1 MNKQTFLELSSN
13 HPKPKSVEFSYG
25 PAGIRMKANLLDSVM
40 FRVGLIA
47 GLRSRKVNGRAVGV
61 MISASHSSTQ
71 DNRVKIVDPLD
82 ETLEQNWEDYVTDL
96 ANIQDDQAVFDKV
109 NELAQ
114 KLSIDLSAPSKV
126 VFGRDTHPSGINL
139 AKSLKD
145 GLTAI
150 NTEYHGYGVLTAPQ
164 LHYIVRCLNT
174 ANTDEPYGEP
184 TEEGYYNML
193 ARSYKALVQGRTIL
207 PTLTVDC
214 ANGVGAPKLAE
225 LAKHIG
231 GDFLS
236 VKILNDDI
244 GNIEKLNFKSGA
256 DFVKTNREYPKGF
269 SSDTGA
275 RFTSLDGNADR
286 LVYYYSD
293 SETKALKLI
302 DGDKISSLAAMFVK
316 NLIQKA
322 NLSHLKIGVI
332 QSPYANGSSTRYL
345 TEVLELPVTISK
357 ACARNFHYNFETYDI
372 GIYFEPKGHGD
383 ILFSPSTLKSIKDAK
398 PQSPDQEQALSTIK
412 AFIDLVSHTSGDA
425 LSNML
430 MVEAILTHKQ
440 WSLASWDN
448 LYTDLPSK
456 LTKIS
461 VVDRSLFTTIN
472 SGVQLSKPE
481 GLQPIIDDIT
491 SQFFK
496 GRAFV
501 LPSEYE
507 DLVNIYSEAGIESDC
522 ESLSNQIVA
531 LIYNQV
537 GGKGAI
543 PNQDSKSVSTQYSA
557 STSSGLNLMVYNF
570 IFRS

>member
-1 MNKQTFLELSSN
+1 
-13 HPKPKSVEFSYG
+13 
-25 PAGIRMKANLLDSVM
+25 
-40 FRVGLIA
+40 
-47 GLRSRKVNGRAVGV
+47 
-61 MISASHSSTQ
+61 
-71 DNRVKIVDPLD
+71 LD
-82 ETLEQNWEDYVTDL
+82 ETLEQSWEDYVTDL

-109 NELAQ
+109 SELVQ

-126 VFGRDTHPSGINL
+126 VFGRDTHPSGVNL
-139 AKSLKD
+139 TKSLKD

-150 NTEYHGYGVLTAPQ
+150 NTEYHDYEVLTGSQ

-174 ANTDEPYGEP
+174 ADTAEPYGEP
-184 TEEGYYNML
+184 TEEGYFSML
-193 ARSYKALVQGRTIL
+193 ATSYKALVQGRAVL

-236 VKILNDDI
+236 VKIINDNVD
-244 GNIEKLNFKSGA
+244 NIERLNFKSGA
-256 DFVKTNREYPKGF
+256 DFVKTTHEYPEGL
-269 SSDTGA
+269 SSNTQA
-275 RFTSLDGNADR
+275 RFASLDGNADR

-302 DGDKISSLAAMFVK
+302 DGDKISSLAAMFIK

-322 NLSHLKIGVI
+322 NLGHLKIGVV
-332 QSPYANGSSTRYL
+332 QSPYANGNSTRYL
-345 TEVLELPVTISK
+345 TEVLELPLTISK
-357 ACARNFHYNFETYDI
+357 ACARNFHYDFETYDI
-372 GIYFEPKGHGD
+372 GIYFEAKGHGD
-383 ILFSPSTLKSIKDAK
+383 ILFSPSTLKSIEDAN

-412 AFIDLVSHTSGDA
+412 AFADLVNHTSGDA

-440 WSLASWDN
+440 WSLATWDK
-448 LYTDLPSK
+448 LYADLPSK

-461 VVDRSLFTTIN
+461 VEDRSLFTTIN
-472 SGVQLSKPE
+472 SGTQLSKPE
-481 GLQPIIDDIT
+481 GLQLIIDDIV

-501 LPSEYE
+501 LPSESE
-507 DLVNIYSEAGIESDC
+507 DLVTIYSEAATESDC
-522 ESLSNQIVA
+522 ENLSNQIAA
-531 LIYNQV
+531 LIYNQA
-537 GGKGAI
+537 GGKGAV
-543 PNQDSKSVSTQYSA
+543 PNQDSKSVSMHYSTP
-557 STSSGLNLMVYNF
+557 TSNNFQLMVYNF